1 MPLHK
6 EITFETE
13 ICTHLGA
20 NGWLYA
26 EGNATAYDRARALFP
41 ADVLA
46 WVQSTQPDAW
56 KVLVK
61 NHGDLAGEAQRA
73 IDLLQEGRTALIST
87 AVTGQIDVR
96 KTAISG

>member
-6 EITFETE
+6 EINFETE
-13 ICTHLGA
+13 ICDHLA
-20 NGWLYA
+20 SHGWLYTA
-26 EGNATAYDRARALFP
+26 GDATAYDRSRALFP

-61 NHGDLAGEAQRA
+61 NHGDLAWES
-73 IDLLQEGRTALIST
+73 LLKAGFHSPSRP
-87 AVTGQIDVR
+87 
-96 KTAISG
+96 